1 MIHTNLIKSLA
12 VINFSTTVKY
22 ECWYNGR
29 LRPNGTILDLSP
41 DKITIFPRYANEEKS
56 LLMPDDHND
65 IFFAMRRAGSS
76 FGIATEF

>member
-1 MIHTNLIKSLA
+1 M
-12 VINFSTTVKY
+12 KY

-41 DKITIFPRYANEEKS
+41 DKITIHPRYANEEKS

-65 IFFAMRRAGSS
+65 LFFAMRGAGSS
-76 FGIATEF
+76 FGAEFWYKIYPTPVRSPDII